1 MYCLKIKL
9 MKKVL
14 MNLINLKYFSWEIY
28 FDSLQNLIKSF
39 FRDILMIK
47 IRSSVLKFF
56 YNMRDISVNKS
67 IFVLFLLEIGKKN
80 SLKIKLET

>member
-47 IRSSVLKFF
+47 IRTSVLKFF

-67 IFVLFLLEIGKKN
+67 IFVHFLLELEKKI
-80 SLKIKLET
+80 LL